1 MTQARA
7 IDGAAGY
14 RFFLAHDATVTL
26 DEINEH
32 LRGLKLR
39 ELKPRSLTH
48 FRKLR
53 RHGYESYLTQ
63 NRLDLAVAGE
73 FAWSDDM
80 RAQYSE
86 VAESTP
92 ARLLTADGW
101 VDVTVASLG
110 LASASVIGSP
120 LPGAGRAVVLQL
132 VSSRIERAATV
143 ARHDPI
149 AGRADL
155 VFDTQSSLPV
165 AAADAPERL
174 ELTFAMPPEAESIVA
189 LTDLLMRVE
198 RLVTRVQRDD
208 EPLPRVAG
216 IRKASPLVLELLGGE
231 SLKTIGGLIATVVA
245 ARYAW
250 FQGTKAKYEGHSV
263 RDDNEQRR
271 RQMQHEA
278 DAELVAAIEAEEN
291 ERESPT
297 LDNFAVDGLSKG
309 EPGSLD
315 RRQFIES
322 VRAAIALPIQLL
334 ATNRSTSTERRER

>member
-1 MTQARA
+1 MAQARP

-14 RFFLAHDATVTL
+14 RFFLAHDGQVTL

-86 VAESTP
+86 VSESTP
-92 ARLLTADGW
+92 AQLLTADGW
-101 VDVTVASLG
+101 LDVVVTSLG
-110 LASASVIGSP
+110 LASASITGLS
-120 LPGAGRAVVLQL
+120 LPSAGRSVLVRL
-132 VSSRIERAATV
+132 TNSGIERTATV
-143 ARHDPI
+143 TRHDPV
-149 AGRADL
+149 AARADL
-155 VFDTQSSLPV
+155 VFDTHSSLPV
-165 AAADAPERL
+165 AGSDAPELL

-198 RLVTRVQRDD
+198 RLVTRVQRED
-208 EPLPRVAG
+208 EPLPRVTS

-231 SLKTIGGLIATVVA
+231 SLKTIGGLIASVVA

-250 FQGTKAKYEGHSV
+250 YQGTKVKYEGHGV

-271 RQMQHEA
+271 RQMQQEA
-278 DAELVAAIEAEEN
+278 DAELISEIEAEEGDD
-291 ERESPT
+291 ETPI
-297 LDNFAVDGLSKG
+297 LDNFVVDGMTKG
-309 EPGSLD
+309 EAGSLD

-322 VRAAIALPIQLL
+322 VRAAVALPIQLL
-334 ATNRSTSTERRER
+334 AANRPTRSERGSS